1 MNTVKYNRSSRK
13 KTLKN
18 YKKPKMIIGLVYANW
33 CGHCQALKPEWK
45 KMKNNLKSS
54 KIKNNHQFVEIED
67 SDIQKN
73 HKMNQ
78 INTRL
83 KKGEKLNVQGYPT
96 IFKIKSG
103 NLEYY
108 KGGRT
113 SDEMGNW
120 AFKNEKKMQQDLNK
134 EKQGFNNNFLNMLGG
149 KKGGGCGC
157 GNKIW

>member
-1 MNTVKYNRSSRK
+1 MNTVKYNRIRHK
-13 KTLKN
+13 KTFKK
-18 YKKPKMIIGLVYANW
+18 YKKPKIIIGLVYANW

-83 KKGEKLNVQGYPT
+83 KKGEKINVQGYPT
-96 IFKIKSG
+96 IFKIKGG

-108 KGGRT
+108 KGERT
-113 SDEMGNW
+113 SDEMGKW
-120 AFKNEKKMQQDLNK
+120 AFKNGKKIQQELNE

-157 GNKIW
+157 GDKIW

>member
-33 CGHCQALKPEWK
+33 CGHCQVLKPEWK

-54 KIKNNHQFVEIED
+54 KIKNNNQFVEIED